1 MKIEEYNSVK
11 KWFTKGVHGHP
22 YSHKT
27 VKPFVG
33 FMNMFCHIL
42 NKTPDEL
49 AKLSS
54 EQALEAQ
61 IKLAT
66 VMKEELGFR
75 EVTIYQRM
83 GVLHSFWRANNV
95 QVTDDIIRYKG
106 TSWLLRRIRKR
117 DNFTLTSYR
126 RGKIR

>member
-33 FMNMFCHIL
+33 
-42 NKTPDEL
+42 D
-49 AKLSS
+49 
-54 EQALEAQ
+54 
-61 IKLAT
+61 
-66 VMKEELGFR
+66 
-75 EVTIYQRM
+75 
-83 GVLHSFWRANNV
+83 V

-106 TSWLLRRIRKR
+106 TSWLLKRIRKR